1 MEVMPLVARILSKP
15 SRRFLLNSESLA
27 VAPASRI
34 CTAVVHHFVLMPHF
48 IGISSLLLE
57 HLLEK
62 YDLIPMINVNLSM
75 ILSSF
80 DDL

>member
-1 MEVMPLVARILSKP
+1 MNR
-15 SRRFLLNSESLA
+15 ESLA
-27 VAPASRI
+27 VAPASKI
-34 CTAVVHHFVLMPHF
+34 CTEVVHHFVLMPHF
-48 IGISSLLLE
+48 IGISSLPLE

-62 YDLIPMINVNLSM
+62 CDLILMVDVNLLM